1 MEQGEESTVKAFPI
15 NYELNLISAGEG
27 IKFWG
32 NDLKMK
38 SNKIKRSEKYSIL
51 FDLNNGRMAAT
62 KYNGEIDIINLYS
75 REIEFTLTGHT
86 KKIVAICAIDTE
98 NIREHIIAT
107 VSYDHTIRFW
117 NILNR
122 ECIRVV
128 KGINTYTSI
137 LIYEPRRKYLISS
150 STNTVTIMDY
160 NNPDLHIIRTI
171 YHGKVVK
178 IYQLLQISE
187 EQMISICNF
196 AEFSLKIW
204 NINKGETIKDIYL
217 PNSLG
222 FVCGALLDK
231 NTLIL
236 GETDTGRVFLYDLST
251 YTVTKRYQ
259 IHQADKNIT
268 QICTLNATEAI
279 SCSEDNTIILFE
291 IKTGNVKII
300 LNEHKDEVNSILPVL
315 LPLNVQFENVLH
327 IPSEYIIQIG
337 EYRCTIGAPL
347 IHRITPKFRFNI
359 LQIIDNVIQIE
370 YMDPHK
376 SFNSVFKPFID
387 NTLIINEDN
396 LAEAIL
402 LGKYFPLIK
411 IQYERFIK
419 QNSDCLIQLFDI
431 NKVNVQ
437 LWNSIFPNQAQNT
450 SNHYLC
456 I

>member
-1 MEQGEESTVKAFPI
+1 MEQEGEESTVKAFTI

-122 ECIRVV
+122 ECIRV
-128 KGINTYTSI
+128 KEGINTYTSI

-150 STNTVTIMDY
+150 STDTVTIMDY
-160 NNPDLHIIRTI
+160 NTDLHIIRTI
-171 YHGKVVK
+171 PHGEVAK

-187 EQMISICNF
+187 EQMISINF
-196 AEFSLKIW
+196 GKFSLKIW
-204 NINKGETIKDIYL
+204 NIDNGETIKDISI
-217 PNSLG
+217 PNSRG

-236 GETDTGRVFLYDLST
+236 GEIDTGSVFLYDLNT
-251 YTVTKRYQ
+251 YTVTNSYQ
-259 IHQADKNIT
+259 IHLAGKNII
-268 QICTLNATEAI
+268 QLCTLNATEAI
-279 SCSEDNTIILFE
+279 SCSEDNAIILFE
-291 IKTGNVKII
+291 IKTGKVKII
-300 LNEHKDEVNSILPVL
+300 FNEYKDEVNSILPVL
-315 LPLNVQFENVLH
+315 LHLNAQFVNVLD
-327 IPSEYIIQIG
+327 ITAEYIIKIG
-337 EYRCTIGAPL
+337 EYEYTIGTDL
-347 IHRITPKFRFNI
+347 LHRIAPKFILNI
-359 LQIIDNVIQIE
+359 HKLPGNVIQIE

-387 NTLIINEDN
+387 NNLIINKDN

-402 LGKYFPLIK
+402 LGKYFPLIN

-419 QNSDCLIQLFDI
+419 QNFDNLIQLFNI

-437 LWNSIFPNQAQNT
+437 LLNSIFPNQAQNI